1 MDEGEKRT
9 SSLQVI
15 IRNKY
20 LFHLIIEQV
29 SLQRKGDYYI
39 YRNGS
44 PFTKYDE
51 IELPL
56 LLSPNRSKS
65 LLNEKMKNFHRV
77 LVETKEYSNHNSSA
91 EFTTYYQ
98 DWIDFNLNSIE
109 RFNKGNDQ
117 EINIETI
124 LSIPTDKHD
133 KLIFIEEFVLKFGL
147 NRKRLELLDK
157 VYPRDKVYNVTTLD
171 LSDIDFL
178 NSLIDQDRIQLK
190 HYGSFE
196 FNPLF
201 YQHKDTIRRIKGW
214 NDILF
219 VNELIRR
226 CLIDNARKFD
236 QQLFTWALTVS
247 PEINWQLFC
256 AEKGVDPSNEP
267 YAELYGVKI
276 RKTEKPFFFLP
287 SHVTSYFLVRKELFI
302 FMETY
307 YPELLSYHFND
318 DMLLI
323 KNMEIAQL
331 VFNHPAFSPNTK
343 LYTKDAQ
350 VYKFFNSK
358 CSINFLF
365 YQNLLTPS
373 FDLDPLS
380 YSSEDLYDL
389 YEIMVVAGS
398 IDLISLINVCIIK
411 GCTDIIKNHFSQ
423 QPVPPLFS
431 CLHLSFQSNRMD
443 IFHYLEKVLDPL
455 MSPKERKIQYTE
467 LLNSAIAAHD
477 YEYSVKFFEKLQSTI
492 TQDILKACLAAVTQA
507 KDQNKAKAI

>member
-1 MDEGEKRT
+1 MDVGQKRT
-9 SSLQVI
+9 STFQEIL
-15 IRNKY
+15 RNKY
-20 LFHLIIEQV
+20 LFHAIFERV
-29 SLQRKGDYYI
+29 SRQRKGDYYI

-65 LLNEKMKNFHRV
+65 LLNEKMKNFNRV
-77 LVETKEYSNHNSSA
+77 LVESNEYNNHRSA
-91 EFTTYYQ
+91 DFTTYYQ
-98 DWIDFNLNSIE
+98 DWIDFNIGDPYPSIQT
-109 RFNKGNDQ
+109 FNKGNDQ

-124 LSIPTDKHD
+124 LSIPTDRHD
-133 KLIFIEEFVLKFGL
+133 KKLAFIEEFVLKFGL

-178 NSLIDQDRIQLK
+178 DYLINQDRIQLK
-190 HYGSFE
+190 DHNSLE

-219 VNELIRR
+219 VKELIRR
-226 CLIDNARKFD
+226 FFVGNTRKFD

-256 AEKGVDPSNEP
+256 VEKGVDPSNEP

-276 RKTEKPFFFLP
+276 RKTEKPFFFLQ
-287 SHVTSYFLVRKELFI
+287 SHVYFLMCTQELFM
-302 FMETY
+302 FMQTY
-307 YPELLSYHFND
+307 YPLLLRDNGFNNN
-318 DMLLI
+318 LLQI

-331 VFNHPAFSPNTK
+331 VFNHPAFSPKTK

-365 YQNLLTPS
+365 
-373 FDLDPLS
+373 DLDPLS
-380 YSSEDLYDL
+380 YSLEDLYDL
-389 YEIMVVAGS
+389 YEIMVAAGN
-398 IDLISLINVCIIK
+398 IDITPLINVCIIK
-411 GCTDIIKNHFSQ
+411 GCTDIIKKYFSQ
-423 QPVPPLFS
+423 QPVPPRFS
-431 CLHLSFQSNRMD
+431 CLSPSFQSNRMD
-443 IFHYLEKVLDPL
+443 IFHYLEQVFDPL
-455 MSPKERKIQYTE
+455 MSPEVREAQYTG
-467 LLNSAIAAHD
+467 LLLRAIAAHD

-492 TQDILKACLAAVTQA
+492 TQDILKACLAAATQA
-507 KDQNKAKAI
+507 KDQNKAKAIKITK